1 MGGTQTVEDEKN
13 FYGNLIF
20 IRSLDS
26 SKSLMKDPKTNELL
40 AVVEHTFPS
49 IEQMQKFSEELNR
62 RKQINHQY
70 YMSPF
75 KQIVLCTSNLCSKQ
89 HKAVQIFKWEEY
101 SLFDEINNRKEE
113 SKRFSDK

>member
-40 AVVEHTFPS
+40 AVV
-49 IEQMQKFSEELNR
+49 
-62 RKQINHQY
+62 
-70 YMSPF
+70 
-75 KQIVLCTSNLCSKQ
+75 
-89 HKAVQIFKWEEY
+89 
-101 SLFDEINNRKEE
+101 
-113 SKRFSDK
+113 